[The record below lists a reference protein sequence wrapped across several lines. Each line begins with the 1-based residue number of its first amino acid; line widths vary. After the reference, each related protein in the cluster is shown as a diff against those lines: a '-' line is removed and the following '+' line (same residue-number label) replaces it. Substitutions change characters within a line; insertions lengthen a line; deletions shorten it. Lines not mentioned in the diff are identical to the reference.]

1 MIIAKRMVKSQLS
14 MNKIKKITDR
24 QRVFLSL
31 LKNWLVLN
39 PQTEFNIGGRLRDTS
54 FFLSLVDKIQ
64 SLGQYTASEIPYL
77 EFITNDYYNNI
88 K

>member
-1 MIIAKRMVKSQLS
+1 